1 MKKLSGNTLKNGTLR
16 LAKHSLFSLGG
27 TLTDTL
33 VLWVCSTF
41 LFSGYWGENILSP
54 FISFECANVVNFFLS
69 SKVVFRDRYRNA
81 GTKSQ
86 FKKFIVYNITYT
98 STFFLKMPLL
108 LFIQWGSGWDVVV
121 CNLLALCITGFVN
134 FFMNDK
140 LIFRDKVR
148 ETSME
153 ELVQK
158 RVSEDKGNAQNI
170 DSLELINH

>member
-1 MKKLSGNTLKNGTLR
+1 MKKLSGNSLKNGTLR

-33 VLWVCSTF
+33 VLWLCSTF
-41 LFSGYWGENILSP
+41 LFSGYWGENVLSP

-69 SKVVFRDRYRNA
+69 SKVVFRDRN
-81 GTKSQ
+81 KDVPHKVLL
-86 FKKFIVYNITYT
+86 KKFLAYNLTYT

-108 LFIQWGSGWDVVV
+108 LFFQMWSHWDVVI
-121 CNLLALCITGFVN
+121 CNLLALSVTGFVN

-140 LIFRDKVR
+140 LIFRTKVG

-158 RVSEDKGNAQNI
+158 RAMKVEEK
-170 DSLELINH
+170 L